1 MNPCKQKAA
10 TNVRSNK
17 TIDVPLDA
25 PKILSLDEAVEFIV
39 NDEVVE
45 ITPNSIRIAKIP
57 DKKKRSR

>member
-1 MNPCKQKAA
+1 M
-10 TNVRSNK
+10 RSNK